1 LSVSVLVRYLKT
13 ANSWSTCV
21 VSSHVAFR
29 QPKELVAFGTRL
41 HDFFEGEVHVSVAL
55 NQMAVESFAI
65 LELDEH
71 GVALG
76 GGEEAQREL
85 GIWSVTWS

>member
-1 LSVSVLVRYLKT
+1 
-13 ANSWSTCV
+13 
-21 VSSHVAFR
+21 
-29 QPKELVAFGTRL
+29 
-41 HDFFEGEVHVSVAL
+41 
-55 NQMAVESFAI
+55 MAVESFAI